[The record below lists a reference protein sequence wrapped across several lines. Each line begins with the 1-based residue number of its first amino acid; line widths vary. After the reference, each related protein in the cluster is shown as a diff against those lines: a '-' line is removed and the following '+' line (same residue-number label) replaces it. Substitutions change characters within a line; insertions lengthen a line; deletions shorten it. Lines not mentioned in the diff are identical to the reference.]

1 MVPVSTEPKLT
12 EEGKSWRVPA
22 AVPEPLSATMSCPP
36 AMFAAMVSWP
46 ARAPVCVGV
55 KVTWIVQLPPAWMD

>member
-1 MVPVSTEPKLT
+1 METGES
-12 EEGKSWRVPA
+12 GRVPA

-46 ARAPVCVGV
+46 VRVPACVGV
-55 KVTWIVQLPPAWMD
+55 KLT